1 MTRDEIKG
9 ELTELRE
16 AVNAGFARSDGE
28 LTALREAV
36 TAGFAR
42 TDGDLTALREA
53 VTVGFAR
60 ADRYFELQHVQLQEV
75 IDRLDGLSAR
85 VDRLEREL
93 QSLRSEFSTFR
104 DWVTREFA
112 EVHSELRELRQ
123 VGAAQSAEIQQ
134 LSARVDRLEHRWNGL
149 GGAQTGST
157 P

>member
-1 MTRDEIKG
+1 MTKDEI
-9 ELTELRE
+9 R
-16 AVNAGFARSDGE
+16 GE
-28 LTALREAV
+28 LTALRETTAAGFAH
-36 TAGFAR
+36 TDAETASLRETMAAGFAR
-42 TDGDLTALREA
+42 VDH
-53 VTVGFAR
+53 
-60 ADRYFELQHVQLQEV
+60 YFELQQAQFIEFRDQVV
-75 IDRLDGLSAR
+75 GGFDAVTVRLDDLTAR

-134 LSARVDRLEHRWNGL
+134 LSVRVDRLEHRWNGS

-157 P
+157 T